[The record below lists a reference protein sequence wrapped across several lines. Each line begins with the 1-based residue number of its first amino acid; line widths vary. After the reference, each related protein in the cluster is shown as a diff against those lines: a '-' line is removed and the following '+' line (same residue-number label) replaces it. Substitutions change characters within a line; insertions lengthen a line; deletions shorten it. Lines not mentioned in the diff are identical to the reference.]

1 MITLSNLTAQTLAP
15 GQALVFDD
23 VILHSGCGECHRKNT
38 GSVKLRANGVYIVNY
53 GANVSSATAGA
64 PVQLSLQIGGATL
77 PETTAISTPS
87 TANVANNLFR
97 ETQLKNCCGD
107 YDRVTLVNTGTNPVT
122 VGARAVLNIRR
133 AS

>member
-23 VILHSGCGECHRKNT
+23 VILHSGCGECHRRNT
-38 GSVKLRANGVYIVNY
+38 GAVKLRANGVYIVNY
-53 GANVSSATAGA
+53 GANISGATAGT

-77 PETTAISTPS
+77 PETTVISTPAA
-87 TANVANNLFR
+87 ANDFNNVFR

-107 YDRVTLVNTGTNPVT
+107 YDRITLVNTGTSTVT
-122 VGARAVLNIRR
+122 VGANAVVNVRR

>member
-23 VILHSGCGECHRKNT
+23 VVLHSGCGECHRKNT
-38 GSVKLRANGVYIVNY
+38 GSVKLRANGVYVVNY

-77 PETTAISTPS
+77 RETTAIATSS
-87 TANVANNLFR
+87 VADAVTNIFR

-107 YDRVTLVNTGTNPVT
+107 YDRITLVNTGTNPVI
-122 VGARAVLNIRR
+122 VGEGAVLNIRR
-133 AS
+133 RS

>member
-64 PVQLSLQIGGATL
+64 PVQLSLQIGGAIL
-77 PETTAISTPS
+77 PETTAVSTPS
-87 TANVANNLFR
+87 TANVFNNISR
-97 ETQLKNCCGD
+97 ETRLKNCCGD
-107 YDRVTLVNTGTNPVT
+107 YDRVTLVNTGTNPIT
-122 VGARAVLNIRR
+122 VAKGAVLNIRR